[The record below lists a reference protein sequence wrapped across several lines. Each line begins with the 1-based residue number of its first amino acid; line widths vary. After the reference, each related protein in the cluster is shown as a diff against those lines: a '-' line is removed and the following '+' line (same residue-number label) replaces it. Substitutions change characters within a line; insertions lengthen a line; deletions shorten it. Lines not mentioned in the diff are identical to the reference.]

1 MKKLEVVRARID
13 KETKKKAMIIV
24 KAKGKNLSEIV
35 RQALEQYIQNN

>member
-24 KAKGKNLSEIV
+24 KTKGKNLSEIV
-35 RQALEQYIQNN
+35 RKALEEYIKNN